1 MCSKASLCS
10 DGTLGLVKKAH
21 GCECYVLCEK
31 GSFLLYVGNALCGI
45 VLHVHVFPVILATYF
60 YCYKS
65 TKLVCNFPM
74 HSFLL
79 LGMVMNFTHF
89 SFD

>member
-10 DGTLGLVKKAH
+10 DGTSAVS
-21 GCECYVLCEK
+21 VLYSVRK
-31 GSFLLYVGNALCGI
+31 VVFLLYVGNALCGI

-65 TKLVCNFPM
+65 TKLK
-74 HSFLL
+74 
-79 LGMVMNFTHF
+79 GF
-89 SFD
+89 SM